1 MKRSDASGPGAF
13 RRSSPIVWR
22 SGFELLLAAALC
34 AGCASATSGV
44 SSPQSVP
51 FNDHG
56 TTQQSGNDGGPR
68 IAVANDAGPIGLG
81 ELARASQV
89 GRLYVGVFAG
99 IQRTGGYS
107 VKVDRIERT
116 GDGIV
121 VHATFSA
128 PAPGALTIQVITS
141 PAQLVSIDQQ
151 SASGVRTAVLVDQSG
166 AERARTTVTQ
176 SRS

>member
-1 MKRSDASGPGAF
+1 
-13 RRSSPIVWR
+13 
-22 SGFELLLAAALC
+22 
-34 AGCASATSGV
+34 V
-44 SSPQSVP
+44 SSPQSIP

-68 IAVANDAGPIGLG
+68 IAVATDAGPIGLG
-81 ELARASQV
+81 ELARASQS

-99 IQRTGGYS
+99 TQRTGGYS

-116 GDGIV
+116 GDTIV

-151 SASGVRTAVLVDQSG
+151 SASGIRSAVLLDQSG
-166 AERARTTVTQ
+166 AERARATVTQ

>member
-1 MKRSDASGPGAF
+1 MRRNDASGHGVF
-13 RRSSPIVWR
+13 RRSSPTVWR
-22 SGFELLLAAALC
+22 SGFELLLAAALV
-34 AGCASATSGV
+34 GCASATSGV
-44 SSPQSVP
+44 SSPQSIP

-56 TTQQSGNDGGPR
+56 TTQQSSNDGGPR

-81 ELARASQV
+81 ELARASQG

-99 IQRTGGYS
+99 TQRTGGYS
-107 VKVDRIERT
+107 VKVDRIERS
-116 GDGIV
+116 GDTIV

-151 SASGVRTAVLVDQSG
+151 SASGIRSAVLLDQSG
-166 AERARTTVTQ
+166 AERARATVTQ

>member
-1 MKRSDASGPGAF
+1 MRRNDVSGPGAF

-22 SGFELLLAAALC
+22 SGFELLLAAAFS

-44 SSPQSVP
+44 STRQSVP

-81 ELARASQV
+81 PLAQASQG

-99 IQRTGGYS
+99 TQRTGGYS
-107 VKVDRIERT
+107 VSVDRIERT
-116 GDGIV
+116 GDSIV
-121 VHATFSA
+121 VHATFSG

-166 AERARTTVTQ
+166 TERARATV
-176 SRS
+176 